1 MASAGTGS
9 GTFFSPGRSS
19 PAWKAAA
26 TACRSSRTRAGVHSI
41 APGSSVRVNGQ
52 ELRSRG
58 RRRYSAG
65 ALADRL
71 SGGGEVAAELI
82 DLSLAQAQTVPQL
95 AVDRGWVEVGPRGA
109 SASAV
114 AATLTGGV
122 DAARESARGHPSS

>member
-52 ELRSRG
+52 QLRSRG

-71 SGGGEVAAELI
+71 SGGEVAAELL

-95 AVDRGWVEVGPRGA
+95 VHRAELALPRRRLQPRSRA
-109 SASAV
+109 
-114 AATLTGGV
+114 
-122 DAARESARGHPSS
+122 E